1 MENALTGAMARKPFL
16 QATLSGVHASSGG
29 EERERE
35 RGRERECVC
44 VCVCD

>member
-1 MENALTGAMARKPFL
+1 MENALTGAIARKPFL

-35 RGRERECVC
+35 RERVCVC
-44 VCVCD
+44 VCVCV